1 MIYELKYFKSDFG
14 SFDWLSNEYDD
25 DDFIQRKYI
34 NTKNIYYIGTFKDYD
49 ERNNEYWGLKIN
61 NEKIQLARLAIFED
75 EIRDETEGREYDV
88 ISKYFMLRRTGRE
101 DIFFENLEGEER
113 KIYDDFHQKLG
124 AKVRCAIEY
133 INSELDKIVKFMG
146 QDR

>member
-1 MIYELKYFKSDFG
+1 MIYELKYFKSDLG
-14 SFDWLSNEYDD
+14 SFDCLAWEYG
-25 DDFIQRKYI
+25 DFIQRKYI
-34 NTKNIYYIGTFKDYD
+34 NTKNIYYIETFEDCD
-49 ERNNEYWGLKIN
+49 EWNNECWGLKIN
-61 NEKIQLARLAIFED
+61 NEKIQLARLSIFED
-75 EIRDETEGREYDV
+75 ETRDETEGREYDV

-101 DIFFENLEGEER
+101 DIFFENLEEEER

-124 AKVRCAIEY
+124 VKVRCAIEY